1 MMTIRGE
8 IFVFF
13 NFALY
18 FPIVLDVLCVHRSSD
33 GVNKDPG
40 GVPGELYPPP
50 CVCIWAG
57 SHLPQDREI
66 W

>member
-1 MMTIRGE
+1 MLLCILQ
-8 IFVFF
+8 FF
-13 NFALY
+13 WVCFK
-18 FPIVLDVLCVHRSSD
+18 DVLCVHRSSD